1 MAAKANKELQ
11 LLELKRQLALERSRD
26 SKHRD
31 EDKII
36 DLQKQIK
43 ELEYDI
49 ADTVDN
55 IVNDLLGVSSVGDAM
70 ENMMNAFIE
79 ALRSG
84 DDAMAKFNENVDEMI
99 ANMVKK
105 MYVTKILQPWFEE
118 QWNKIQ
124 SQLTERAGNIP
135 DELAKMQSKT
145 SIARSA
151 DTTDNNSL
159 IEALRALGMSDE
171 QIHLIQW
178 YDEFGH
184 INRRGSNA
192 RLKAAYEKML
202 KEAEQKEAELQKEL
216 TAATTPTTDD
226 MRQYAELLRSGQPIM
241 EENMQEVANFLR
253 ELGLMKDDAN
263 KKLSNLQAGI
273 SGITEDTA
281 NALEAYMNGVS
292 QQVYLQSDLLTQ
304 IRDAV
309 VGFDIDVQTGTL
321 SEMLLQLQNSYQTQQ
336 AIKQILE
343 GWTTPS
349 GSGIRVELMS

>member
-1 MAAKANKELQ
+1 M
-11 LLELKRQLALERSRD
+11 
-26 SKHRD
+26 
-31 EDKII
+31 
-36 DLQKQIK
+36 QKQIK

-49 ADTVDN
+49 ADTVDD

-70 ENMMNAFIE
+70 ENMMDAFIE

-135 DELAKMQSKT
+135 DELAKIQSKT

-159 IEALRALGMSDE
+159 IDALRALGMSDE

-184 INRRGSNA
+184 INRRESNA

-216 TAATTPTTDD
+216 TTATTPTTED

-263 KKLSNLQAGI
+263 KNLSALQQGI
-273 SGITEDTA
+273 QGITETTA
-281 NALEAYMNGVS
+281 ESLEAYMNGVS

-343 GWTTPS
+343 GWSTPS